1 MITPSKGVD
10 SMKQDF
16 YINLQAEEQDQLA
29 AYERAA
35 GRYTLYRTACF
46 FALIF
51 AFAAAYDGLSIAGIM
66 GVLLLVLFGW
76 LIRQHNHIK
85 KQIRFVKNSLDVT
98 ADYLS
103 HFDRKWQDLPDK
115 GEEFCKESRPQDIDL
130 HIFGKASLYQYLCC
144 ARTALGRSRLAQALA
159 VTPPPPAVILNRQE
173 AAAEL
178 IDRQLLCVEL
188 LALSRQLPINH
199 DTAPLIKE
207 ITAGSHHHISHMLQR
222 TVWLL
227 PLLTLCSILMA
238 AANLLDWQIPGLF
251 VLLQFAIAM
260 LFQRQNQAIL
270 APLLTLNQELHA
282 YQSLFIRLG
291 ETNFTS
297 PVLAKPA
304 ADLSQNGAPALQKLA
319 RLTDHVNLCR
329 NLFFYVLGNALL
341 LWDCHCA
348 VRFARWQDDAAQNLQ
363 GWLQEW
369 AEMELYLSLAMVGHT
384 REQYCFPQILKGS
397 PQLKTTALSALLLE
411 EAKAV
416 PNDTVLTA
424 ETRII
429 TGSNM
434 SGKTTYMRTLASSLV
449 LAYAGSPVCAQTFSC
464 TPMHIF
470 TSIQVHDDQSQGI
483 STFYAELLRIKQM
496 VDFSQKELPMFICI
510 DEIFKGTNSA
520 DRIIGARE
528 AISRLTRPYAITLV
542 STHDFELCDLSSPN
556 DIPVTN
562 YHFAEY
568 YEENKI
574 KFDYK
579 IKNGRCQTTNAQY
592 LLKMAGIL

>member
-1 MITPSKGVD
+1 
-10 SMKQDF
+10 MKQDF
-16 YINLQAEEQDQLA
+16 YINLQAEEEAQLT
-29 AYERAA
+29 AYEKEASH
-35 GRYTLYRTACF
+35 YTFYRTICF

-51 AFAAAYDGLSIAGIM
+51 TFAAAYDGMTIAGIM
-66 GVLLLVLFGW
+66 GVLLLMLFSW
-76 LIRQHNHIK
+76 LIRQHNRIK
-85 KQIRFVKNSLDVT
+85 KQIHFIQNALAVT
-98 ADYLS
+98 ADYLA
-103 HFDRKWQDLPDK
+103 HFNGNWQKLADK
-115 GEEFCKESRPQDIDL
+115 GDDFLKADRPQDIDL
-130 HIFGKASLYQYLCC
+130 HIFGQASLYQYLCC
-144 ARTALGRSRLAQALA
+144 ARTALGRKKLAQALT
-159 VTPPPPAVILNRQE
+159 VTPPPADTISQRQE

-188 LALSRQLPINH
+188 LALSRQLPAGH

-207 ITAGSHHHISHMLQR
+207 ITADNQRHISHILQR
-222 TVWLL
+222 TAWIM
-227 PLLTLCSILMA
+227 PILTLCSILLA
-238 AANLLDWQIPGLF
+238 LLDLLNWQIPGLL

-291 ETNFTS
+291 KTNFTS
-297 PVLAKPA
+297 SILAKMA
-304 ADLSQNGAPALQKLA
+304 ADLSQNGAPALQELA
-319 RLTDHVNLCR
+319 KLTDHVNLCR
-329 NLFFYVLGNALL
+329 NLFFYVFGNALL
-341 LWDCHCA
+341 LWDCHCVA
-348 VRFARWQDDAAQNLQ
+348 RFRRWQDNAAQNLA
-363 GWLQEW
+363 GWLEQW
-369 AEMELYLSLAMVGHT
+369 AAMELYISLAMVGHT
-384 REQYCFPQILKGS
+384 RKRYCLPQILTGS
-397 PQLKTTALSALLLE
+397 PQLKTTALASLLLDE
-411 EAKAV
+411 SKAV
-416 PNDTVLTA
+416 PNDTSLTS

-449 LAYAGSPVCAQTFSC
+449 LVYAGAPVCAEEFAC
-464 TPMHIF
+464 TPLHIF

-542 STHDFELCDLSSPN
+542 STHDFELCDLQSPN
-556 DIPVTN
+556 NIPITN

>member
-1 MITPSKGVD
+1 
-10 SMKQDF
+10 MKQDF
-16 YINLQAEEQDQLA
+16 YTNLQAEEQEQLA
-29 AYERAA
+29 ACEKAA
-35 GRYTLYRTACF
+35 NRCSLYRTTCF

-51 AFAAAYDGLSIAGIM
+51 AFAAAYDGLVIAGIM
-66 GVLLLVLFGW
+66 GILLLVLFGW
-76 LIRQHNHIK
+76 LIRQHNHLK
-85 KQIRFVKNSLDVT
+85 KQIQFFKNALSVT

-103 HFDRKWQDLPDK
+103 HFNKKWQSLPDT
-115 GEEFCKESRPQDIDL
+115 GEDFCQASRPQDVDL

-144 ARTALGRSRLAQALA
+144 ARTAWGRKKLAKALT
-159 VTPPPPAVILNRQE
+159 VTPPSTDSIQKRQE

-188 LALSRQLPINH
+188 LALSRQLPAGH
-199 DTAPLIKE
+199 DTAPLLKE
-207 ITAGSHHHISHMLQR
+207 ITADSQRHISHILQR
-222 TVWLL
+222 TAWLL
-227 PLLTLCSILMA
+227 PILTLCSITLAAMA
-238 AANLLDWQIPGLF
+238 LLDWQIPGLLL
-251 VLLQFAIAM
+251 LLQFTIAM

-270 APLLTLNQELHA
+270 APLLALNQELHA

-297 PVLAKPA
+297 PVLTKLT
-304 ADLSQNGAPALQKLA
+304 ADLSKNGAPALQKLA

-348 VRFARWQDDAAQNLQ
+348 VRFARWQDDAAQNLPD
-363 GWLQEW
+363 WLQEW
-369 AEMELYLSLAMVGHT
+369 AEMELYISLAMVGHT
-384 REQYCFPQILKGS
+384 REQYCFPQILNGS
-397 PQLKTTALSALLLE
+397 PQLKTTALSALLLDE
-411 EAKAV
+411 QKAV
-416 PNDTVLTA
+416 SNDTVLTS

-449 LAYAGSPVCAQTFSC
+449 LAYAGAPVCAREFAC

-542 STHDFELCDLSSPN
+542 STHDFELCDLRSPN
-556 DIPVTN
+556 NIPVTN

>member
-1 MITPSKGVD
+1 
-10 SMKQDF
+10 MKQDF
-16 YINLQAEEQDQLA
+16 FINLQSEEQSQLA
-29 AYERAA
+29 AYEKSAN
-35 GRYTLYRTACF
+35 RYTLYRTVCF
-46 FALIF
+46 LALLF
-51 AFAAAYDGLSIAGIM
+51 SFAAAYDGLAIAGII
-66 GVLLLVLFGW
+66 GILLIVLFSW
-76 LIRQHNHIK
+76 LIRQHNHIQ
-85 KQIRFVKNSLDVT
+85 KQIRFIQNALAVT

-103 HFDRKWQDLPDK
+103 HFDGKWRELKDT
-115 GEEFCKESRPQDIDL
+115 GEDFLQNNHPQDIDL
-130 HIFGKASLYQYLCC
+130 HIFGRASLYQYLCC
-144 ARTALGRSRLAQALA
+144 ARTSWGRKKLAQALS
-159 VTPPPPAVILNRQE
+159 TMPPVADIIRKRQE

-178 IDRQLLCVEL
+178 INRQLLCVEL
-188 LALSRQLPINH
+188 QALSRQLPANH
-199 DTAPLIKE
+199 DTAPLLSE
-207 ITAGSHHHISHMLQR
+207 ITADSQRHISHTLQR
-222 TVWLL
+222 TAWLL
-227 PLLTLCSILMA
+227 PLVTFCSIALA
-238 AANLLDWQIPGLF
+238 SLNLLDWQIPGLLL
-251 VLLQFAIAM
+251 LLQFTIAM
-260 LFQRQNQAIL
+260 IFQRQNRAIL
-270 APLLTLNQELHA
+270 APLLALNQELHA

-291 ETNFTS
+291 KTNFTS
-297 PVLAKPA
+297 PVLVKLTDNLAKH
-304 ADLSQNGAPALQKLA
+304 GAPALQKLA

-348 VRFARWQDDAAQNLQ
+348 ARFARWQDDAAQNL
-363 GWLQEW
+363 GVWLEQW
-369 AEMELYLSLAMVGHT
+369 AEMELYISLAMVGHT
-384 REQYCFPQILKGS
+384 RRQYCFPKILTAA
-397 PQLKTTALSALLLE
+397 PHLETTALTSLLLDE
-411 EAKAV
+411 KNAV
-416 PNDTVLTA
+416 PNDTNLSS

-449 LAYAGSPVCAQTFSC
+449 LAYAGAAVCAERFAC
-464 TPMHIF
+464 TPLHIF

-542 STHDFELCDLSSPN
+542 STHDFELCDLQSPN
-556 DIPVTN
+556 NIPVTN

-568 YEENKI
+568 YEDNKI

>member
-1 MITPSKGVD
+1 
-10 SMKQDF
+10 MKQDF
-16 YINLQAEEQDQLA
+16 YTNLQKEKQHQLA
-29 AYERAA
+29 ADERQTS
-35 GRYTLYRTACF
+35 RYMLYRTLCF
-46 FALIF
+46 FALVF
-51 AFAAAYDGLSIAGIM
+51 ACAAAYDGLKAAGIAAF
-66 GVLLLVLFGW
+66 LLLFLFGG
-76 LIRQHNHIK
+76 LIRQHNRLK
-85 KQIRFVKNSLDVT
+85 KQLRLTQNTLAVT
-98 ADYLS
+98 GEYLS
-103 HFDRKWQDLPDK
+103 RFNSKWQSLADK
-115 GEEFCKESRPQDIDL
+115 GEDFLSRNRPQDIDL

-144 ARTALGRSRLAQALA
+144 CRTALGRHKLARALSVVPPDTKA
-159 VTPPPPAVILNRQE
+159 VRQRQK

-178 IDRQLLCVEL
+178 IERQRLCVEL
-188 LALSRQLPINH
+188 LALSRGLPAGH
-199 DTAPLIKE
+199 DTTALIQE
-207 ITAGSHHHISHMLQR
+207 ITADRQHHISHTLQK
-222 TVWLL
+222 TAWLL
-227 PLLTLCSILMA
+227 PLLTLSSLGLA
-238 AANLLDWQIPGLF
+238 AADWVDFFLPGML
-251 VLLQFAIAM
+251 VLLQFALAI
-260 LFQRQNQAIL
+260 FFHRQNQVIL
-270 APLLTLNQELHA
+270 APLTAIHQELHA
-282 YQSLFIRLG
+282 YQTLFIRLG

-297 PVLAKPA
+297 QSLQKIATALAQDA
-304 ADLSQNGAPALQKLA
+304 APALQQLA

-329 NLFFYVLGNALL
+329 NLFFFVLGNALL

-348 VRFARWQDDAAQNLQ
+348 ARFNRWQDNAAQNLA
-363 GWLQEW
+363 GWLDMW
-369 AEMELYLSLAMVGHT
+369 AEIELFISLAMPGHT
-384 REQYCFPQILKGS
+384 RERYTFPQFLDAS
-397 PQLKTTALSALLLE
+397 PQITATGLTSLLLP
-411 EAKAV
+411 ADKAV
-416 PNDTVLTA
+416 PNDTAMQA

-449 LAYAGSPVCAQTFSC
+449 LAYAGAPVCAQFFAC

-496 VDFSQKELPMFICI
+496 VDFSKKKQPMFIAI

-556 DIPVTN
+556 EIPVTN

-568 YEENKI
+568 YEDNKI

>member
-1 MITPSKGVD
+1 
-10 SMKQDF
+10 MKQDF
-16 YINLQAEEQDQLA
+16 YINLQAEEQHQLDT
-29 AYERAA
+29 YEKQSN
-35 GRYTLYRTACF
+35 RYTMYRTTCF

-51 AFAAAYDGLSIAGIM
+51 AFSAAYDGLTIAGIIGAM
-66 GVLLLVLFGW
+66 LLVLFGI
-76 LIRQHNHIK
+76 LIRRHTRIK
-85 KQIRFVKNSLDVT
+85 KQIRFIQNALAVT
-98 ADYLS
+98 ADYLA
-103 HFDRKWQDLPDK
+103 HFTGKWQELADS
-115 GEEFCKESRPQDIDL
+115 GEIFLKNDRPQDIDL

-144 ARTALGRSRLAQALA
+144 ARTAWGQKKLAQALG
-159 VTPPPPAVILNRQE
+159 VTPPPTDTLRKRQA

-188 LALSRQLPINH
+188 LALSRRLPAGH
-199 DTAPLIKE
+199 DTAALLAE
-207 ITAGSHHHISHMLQR
+207 LTADRQQHISHMLQR

-227 PLLTLCSILMA
+227 PVLTLCSILLSA
-238 AANLLDWQIPGLF
+238 TDLLDWQIPGLL
-251 VLLQFAIAM
+251 VLLQFTIAM
-260 LFQRQNQAIL
+260 IFQRQNQAIL
-270 APLLTLNQELHA
+270 APLRTLNQELHA

-297 PVLAKPA
+297 PVLSKLAHE
-304 ADLSQNGAPALQKLA
+304 LSSNGAPALQTLA

-348 VRFARWQDDAAQNLQ
+348 VRFNRWQDHASQNLAH
-363 GWLQEW
+363 WLEKW
-369 AEMELYLSLAMVGHT
+369 AEMELYISLAMVGHT
-384 REQYCFPQILKGS
+384 RAQYTFPQILTG
-397 PQLKTTALSALLLE
+397 PPHLETNALASLLLDE
-411 EAKAV
+411 KKAV
-416 PNDTVLTA
+416 PNDTLLTA

-434 SGKTTYMRTLASSLV
+434 SGKTTYMRTLASALV
-449 LAYAGSPVCAQTFSC
+449 LAYAGAPVCAKEFAC
-464 TPMHIF
+464 TPLHIF

-520 DRIIGARE
+520 DRIVGARE
-528 AISRLTRPYAITLV
+528 AIKRLTRPYAITLV
-542 STHDFELCDLSSPN
+542 STHDFELCDLQSPN

-592 LLKMAGIL
+592 LLKMAGVL

>member
-1 MITPSKGVD
+1 
-10 SMKQDF
+10 MKKDF

-29 AYERAA
+29 ACEKTA
-35 GRYTLYRTACF
+35 GHYTLYRTICF

-85 KQIRFVKNSLDVT
+85 KQIRFFQNALAVT

-103 HFDRKWQDLPDK
+103 HFDKTWQDLPDK
-115 GEEFCKESRPQDIDL
+115 GEDLCKASRPQDVDL

-144 ARTALGRSRLAQALA
+144 ARTALGRKELARALNIM
-159 VTPPPPAVILNRQE
+159 PPPPADILKHQE

-178 IDRQLLCVEL
+178 IGRQRLCVEL
-188 LALSRQLPINH
+188 LALSRQLPAGH
-199 DTAPLIKE
+199 DTVPLLKE
-207 ITAGSHHHISHMLQR
+207 ITTDRQQDISHTLQR
-222 TVWLL
+222 TSWIL
-227 PLLTLCSILMA
+227 PILTLCSIILA
-238 AANLLDWQIPGLF
+238 AADLLSWQLPGLL
-251 VLLQFAIAM
+251 VLLQFTIAM
-260 LFQRQNQAIL
+260 IFQQQNHAIL
-270 APLLTLNQELHA
+270 TPLLALNQELHA
-282 YQSLFIRLG
+282 YQTLFIRLR

-297 PVLAKPA
+297 TVLTRLA

-329 NLFFYVLGNALL
+329 NLFFYVLGNALF

-348 VRFARWQDDAAQNLQ
+348 ARFARWQDDAAQNLPD
-363 GWLQEW
+363 WLQEW

-384 REQYCFPQILKGS
+384 REQYCFPQILRGD
-397 PQLKTTALSALLLE
+397 PQLKATTLAALLLDE
-411 EAKAV
+411 TKAV
-416 PNDTVLTA
+416 PNDTTLA
-424 ETRII
+424 SETRII

-449 LAYAGSPVCAQTFSC
+449 LAYAGAPVCAKAFAC

-528 AISRLTRPYAITLV
+528 AISRLTQPYAITLV
-542 STHDFELCDLSSPN
+542 STHDFELCDLQSPN
-556 DIPVTN
+556 NIPVTN